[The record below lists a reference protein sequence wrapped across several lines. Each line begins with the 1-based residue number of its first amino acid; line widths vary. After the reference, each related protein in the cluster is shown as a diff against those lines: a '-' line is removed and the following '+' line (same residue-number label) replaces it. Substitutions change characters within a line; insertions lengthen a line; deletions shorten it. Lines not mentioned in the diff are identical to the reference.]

1 MLEDD
6 TSTPADPLQSDM
18 TLRAATLVKL
28 DLPRSI
34 QQSRQLVA
42 QNQKLQQQYGIRGY
56 PTVIVLNGDGKKV
69 VKLGYQEGGPGP
81 FVDRLKGL

>member
-1 MLEDD
+1 
-6 TSTPADPLQSDM
+6 M

-69 VKLGYQEGGPGP
+69 GKLGYQEGGPGP